1 MRRKLSIVAA
11 VAGLLIGT
19 TALGYAQSSTQ
30 DHAPG
35 QRMQER
41 GSVPGHPGASGYAPG
56 QRMHE
61 RGSKAGQPG
70 ASGYAPGRQTPETTG
85 RSRSRRRPLT
95 TAAVTFERRGRSR
108 HAVARFVWLA

>member
-1 MRRKLSIVAA
+1 MMCKLSIVAT
-11 VAGLLIGT
+11 VLLIGT

-30 DHAPG
+30 DRAPG

-61 RGSKAGQPG
+61 RGSKAGEPG
-70 ASGYAPGRQTPETTG
+70 ASPRASQIIP
-85 RSRSRRRPLT
+85 
-95 TAAVTFERRGRSR
+95 AVIK
-108 HAVARFVWLA
+108 